1 MIGVFTMAR
10 RVFSRRLRQ
19 LRAEKG
25 VSQGKMS
32 LDLGMTENYIY
43 NIENDY
49 AYPTMTVFFAI
60 CEYLDITPK
69 EFFDWEL

>member
-1 MIGVFTMAR
+1 MAR
-10 RVFSRRLRQ
+10 RVFSRRLQQ

-25 VSQGKMS
+25 VTQGQMS
-32 LDLGMTENYIY
+32 EDLGMTRNYIF

-60 CEYLDITPK
+60 CEYFDITPK
-69 EFFDWEL
+69 EFFDWEI